1 MSDPR
6 FFKRPAGLTLGEIA
20 AFTSTSPA
28 PGAPLDRRVRGIAA
42 LDEAGPTDL
51 TFLDKPRYAAALKTT
66 HAGICILAPRF
77 ANDAPAQVAV
87 LIAAQ
92 PYQAFVEVA
101 RALFPDAARPSSLN
115 ETGGIAEG
123 AYLDRTARLENA
135 VSIDPGA
142 VIGPRAQIGHRTRIG
157 ASAVI
162 GANVR
167 IGRDC
172 SIGAGVSLMHALIGD
187 RVIIHPGARIGQDG
201 FGYVMAPSGHVKVP
215 QVGRVIIQDD
225 VEIGASTT
233 IDRGAIKDTVI
244 GEGTKIDNLVQVG
257 HNVVIGR
264 HCVLIAQTGI
274 SGSVTLG
281 DFVVLGA
288 RVGVN
293 NHIMIGE
300 GAQIAATSIVN
311 DDVPPGARWGG
322 VPAKPA
328 RLWFREMKLLEQMA
342 SRAGPIKKSSG
353 TGRADGETS

>member
-1 MSDPR
+1 MSDSR
-6 FFKRPAGLTLGEIA
+6 FFKRPAGLTLREIA
-20 AFTSTSPA
+20 ALTRASPT

-66 HAGICILAPRF
+66 DAGICILAPRF
-77 ANDAPAQVAV
+77 ANDAPAHVAV

-115 ETGGIAEG
+115 EAGGIAEG
-123 AYLDRTARLENA
+123 AYVDRTARLENG

-142 VIGPRAQIGHRTRIG
+142 VIGPRAQIGHGTSIG

-172 SIGAGVSLMHALIGD
+172 SVGAGVSLLHALIGD

-201 FGYVMAPSGHVKVP
+201 FGYVMAPSGHLKVP
-215 QVGRVIIQDD
+215 QVGRVIIQDH
-225 VEIGASTT
+225 VEIGAATT

-328 RLWFREMKLLEQMA
+328 RAWFREMKLLEQMA
-342 SRAGPIKKSSG
+342 SRPGPIKKSGG
-353 TGRADGETS
+353 TERADGDKS